1 MTERLLIVLIPLLA
15 VAYPLA
21 RLLPQIYQW
30 WMQHHLFKFYGELK
44 LLENELGRRGAG
56 ESIDDLL
63 SALDSLQQRTSK
75 TFVTL
80 SFAQRRYILKNHIQT
95 AREQLEKHRE
105 NEKRGGNA

>member
-21 RLLPQIYQW
+21 RILPQIYQW
-30 WMQHHLFKFYGELK
+30 WMQHHLFKLYGELK
-44 LLENELGRRGAG
+44 LLETELERRGPG

-63 SALDSLQQRTSK
+63 SALDSLQQRANRM
-75 TFVTL
+75 FVTL
-80 SFAQRRYILKNHIQT
+80 SFAQRRHILKNHIQQ

-105 NEKRGGNA
+105 SAQKG